1 MRKIS
6 ADWRQAACILL
17 GALLCGVT
25 WLAGRGDAEVE
36 GGILRRPSYG
46 EEAREERLVVSG
58 LTDGEV
64 EIAVPL
70 SGREYTAEEAEREMD
85 RLADELPEQMRG
97 DNPSLDKVRSPLNFP
112 EEDGETG
119 ILLEWLPED
128 TDLLSADG
136 TFSGKELPEE
146 GKRTDVL
153 VRLRAG
159 EREKEYRYT
168 VTLLPPETGVR
179 DAEISR
185 FLDFVRAEDQEQRT
199 SENLRL
205 PAEFDGKT
213 LSYGR
218 AEDSTF
224 LIFPLLGISAALVL
238 PVLDRQREEEK
249 KKKREL
255 EMMKDYPEIVSRMVV
270 LTGAGLPV
278 RRAFEQIA
286 AEYGKSSE
294 KHAAYEEMVRA
305 AGLMSRGVPE
315 IQAYEEFA
323 SRCRCL
329 PYRKLAGL
337 LAQNVRNGSDRLR
350 EALEAEMDNA
360 FEERKN
366 LARRM
371 GEEASTRLLLPLVM
385 MLLLV
390 MIMVCVPAF
399 LSFLAE

>member
-1 MRKIS
+1 MKQIS
-6 ADWRQAACILL
+6 ADRRQVACILL
-17 GALLCGVT
+17 GAALCGLA
-25 WLAGRGDAEVE
+25 WLAGRGDTQLE

-46 EEAREERLVVSG
+46 EEEREEKLVVSG
-58 LTDGEV
+58 LTGDEV
-64 EIAVPL
+64 EITVPL
-70 SGREYTAEEAEREMD
+70 AGREYTEEEAECAMD
-85 RLADELPEQMRG
+85 VLADDLPDRMRG
-97 DNPSLDKVRSPLNFP
+97 ENSSLAEVRSPLNFP
-112 EEDGETG
+112 EQDEATG

-128 TDLLSADG
+128 PDLLSADG
-136 TFSGKELPEE
+136 SFSEKNLAEE
-146 GKRTDVL
+146 GVSTDVL

-159 EREKEYRYT
+159 EYSKEYRYT
-168 VTLLPPETGVR
+168 VTLFPPAAGGEE
-179 DAEISR
+179 AEIRR
-185 FLDFVRAEDQEQRT
+185 FLDFVRAEEQKQRT

-205 PAEFDGKT
+205 PAEFDGKP
-213 LSYGR
+213 LAYGR
-218 AEDSTF
+218 ASDSTF
-224 LIFPLLGISAALVL
+224 LLFPLLGIGAALVL

-255 EMMKDYPEIVSRMVV
+255 EMMKDYPEIVSRLVV

-286 AEYGKSSE
+286 AEYE
-294 KHAAYEEMVRA
+294 KTAESHAAYEEMIRA
-305 AGLMSRGVPE
+305 VGLMSRGVPE

-329 PYRKLAGL
+329 PYRKLSGL

-350 EALEAEMDNA
+350 EALETEMDNA